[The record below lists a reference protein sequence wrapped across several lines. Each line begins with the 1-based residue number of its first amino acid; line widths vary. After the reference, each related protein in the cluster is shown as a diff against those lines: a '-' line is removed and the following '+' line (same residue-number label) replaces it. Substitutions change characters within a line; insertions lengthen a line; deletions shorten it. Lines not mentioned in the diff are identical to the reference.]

1 MMKKKNKI
9 FKAFET
15 KKETLPWEH
24 PKLLEEDS
32 SSHKR
37 VKKLLKSQSYI
48 IAEEDKTFLL
58 ARDTLG
64 IRLELD
70 YQKAEL
76 LLQEHGVKHTI
87 VVFGSARI
95 LEPMTAKKQRD
106 LALKKLNKNPESKSY
121 QKNLEKAD
129 KIVQKSR
136 FYSVARE
143 FGSLVG
149 KAGKS
154 PSDSRITLMTGGGP
168 GIMEAA
174 NRGAFDVGAKSI
186 GLNISLPHEQF
197 PNPYI
202 TPELC
207 FQFHYFAIRKLHFL
221 LRAKALVVFPGGF
234 GTMDELFGIIT
245 LMQTKK
251 IELMPVILIDKSY
264 WNSLI
269 NFDLLEEEGMISS
282 DDRNLFWYAQSA
294 QEAWGSILSWYES
307 RGDKLYKRKKNEY
320 N

>member
-1 MMKKKNKI
+1 MMKKKSKN
-9 FKAFET
+9 FKTFET
-15 KKETLPWEH
+15 KKEKLPWEH
-24 PKLLEEDS
+24 PKSLEEDA
-32 SSHKR
+32 SSHKC

-48 IAEEDKTFLL
+48 VAEQDEAFLI

-76 LLQEHGVKHTI
+76 LLQQHGVKHTI
-87 VVFGSARI
+87 VVFGSARM
-95 LEPMTAKKQRD
+95 LEPMTAKKQLD
-106 LALKKLNKNPESKSY
+106 LAVKKLEKNPQSKAHQQDLKKAEKM
-121 QKNLEKAD
+121 LE
-129 KIVQKSR
+129 KSR
-136 FYSVARE
+136 FYTMARE
-143 FGSLVG
+143 FGTLIG

-186 GLNISLPHEQF
+186 GLNISLPREQF

-207 FQFHYFAIRKLHFL
+207 FKFHYFAIRKLHFL

-251 IELMPVILIDKSY
+251 IELMPVVLIDKTY

-269 NFDLLEEEGMISS
+269 NFDVLEEEGMISS
-282 DDRNLFWYAQSA
+282 HDRNLFWYAQSA
-294 QEAWGSILSWYES
+294 QEAWESILYWYET
-307 RGDKLYKRKKNEY
+307 RGEKLYKRRKNEY
-320 N
+320 D

>member
-1 MMKKKNKI
+1 MKKKNKI
-9 FKAFET
+9 SKAFET
-15 KKETLPWEH
+15 KKEKLPWEH
-24 PKLLEEDS
+24 PKLLEEDA

-48 IAEEDKTFLL
+48 IAEQDESFLM

-64 IRLELD
+64 VRLELD

-76 LLQEHGVKHTI
+76 LLQKHGVKHTI
-87 VVFGSARI
+87 VVFGSART
-95 LEPMTAKKQRD
+95 LEPMTAKKQLD
-106 LALKKLNKNPESKSY
+106 LAIKKLERDPHSKVY
-121 QKNLEKAD
+121 KQDVKKAK
-129 KIVQKSR
+129 KIFEKSR
-136 FYSVARE
+136 LYTEARD
-143 FGSLVG
+143 FGALVG

-186 GLNISLPHEQF
+186 GLNISLPREQF

-221 LRAKALVVFPGGF
+221 LRAKALVVFPGGL

-251 IELMPVILIDKSY
+251 IELMPVVLIDKEY

-282 DDRNLFWYAQSA
+282 SDRALFWFAKNA
-294 QEAWGSILSWYES
+294 QEAWESILYWYED
-307 RGDKLYKRKKNEY
+307 RGKKLYKRRKK
-320 N
+320 

>member
-1 MMKKKNKI
+1 MKKKNKV
-9 FKAFET
+9 FET
-15 KKETLPWEH
+15 KKEKLPWEH
-24 PKLLEEDS
+24 PKLLEEDAS
-32 SSHKR
+32 SYKR
-37 VKKLLKSQSYI
+37 VKKLLQSQSYV
-48 IAEEDKTFLL
+48 IAEQDESFLM

-64 IRLELD
+64 VRLELD

-76 LLQEHGVKHTI
+76 LLQKYGVKHTI
-87 VVFGSARI
+87 VVFGSART
-95 LEPMTAKKQRD
+95 LEPMTATKQLD
-106 LALKKLNKNPESKSY
+106 LAIKKLERDPHSKVY
-121 QKNLEKAD
+121 KQEVKKA
-129 KIVQKSR
+129 KKMFEKSR
-136 FYSVARE
+136 FYTEARK
-143 FGSLVG
+143 FGTLIG

-234 GTMDELFGIIT
+234 GTMDELFGIVT

-251 IELMPVILIDKSY
+251 IDLMPVILIDKVY
-264 WNSLI
+264 WNSLV

-282 DDRNLFWYAQSA
+282 DDRTLFWYAQSA
-294 QEAWGSILSWYES
+294 EEAWESILFWYES
-307 RGDKLYKRKKNEY
+307 RGKKLYKRKMK
-320 N
+320 

>member
-1 MMKKKNKI
+1 MMKKKNKN
-9 FKAFET
+9 FKTYET
-15 KKETLPWEH
+15 KKEKLPWEH
-24 PKLLEEDS
+24 PKSLEEDA
-32 SSHKR
+32 SSHKC

-48 IAEEDKTFLL
+48 VAEQDEAFLI

-76 LLQEHGVKHTI
+76 LLQQHGVKHTI
-87 VVFGSARI
+87 VVFGSARM
-95 LEPMTAKKQRD
+95 LEPMTAKKQLD
-106 LALKKLNKNPESKSY
+106 LEVKKVEKNPQSKAH
-121 QKNLEKAD
+121 QHDLRKAEKMLE
-129 KIVQKSR
+129 KSR
-136 FYSVARE
+136 FYTMARE
-143 FGSLVG
+143 FGRLVG

-186 GLNISLPHEQF
+186 GLNISLPREQF

-251 IELMPVILIDKSY
+251 IELMPVVLIDKTY

-269 NFDLLEEEGMISS
+269 NFDVLEEEGMISS
-282 DDRNLFWYAQSA
+282 LDRNLFWYAKSA
-294 QEAWGSILSWYES
+294 QEAWESILNWYEI
-307 RGDKLYKRKKNEY
+307 RGEKLYKRKKK
-320 N
+320 

>member
-1 MMKKKNKI
+1 MKKKNKI
-9 FKAFET
+9 LKAFET
-15 KKETLPWEH
+15 KKEKLPWEH
-24 PKLLEEDS
+24 PKLLEEDA

-48 IAEEDKTFLL
+48 IAEQDKTFLL

-87 VVFGSARI
+87 VVFGSART
-95 LEPMTAKKQRD
+95 LEPMTAKKQLE
-106 LALKKLNKNPESKSY
+106 LALKKLNKKPESKIY
-121 QKNLEKAD
+121 QKNLEKAK
-129 KIVQKSR
+129 KIDEKSR

-143 FGSLVG
+143 FGALVG

-251 IELMPVILIDKSY
+251 IELMPVILIDKVY
-264 WNSLI
+264 WNSLV

-282 DDRNLFWYAQSA
+282 DDRALFWYAQSA
-294 QEAWGSILSWYES
+294 EEAWESILSWYES
-307 RGDKLYKRKKNEY
+307 RGDKLYKRIKK
-320 N
+320 